1 MAYSRVFDLIYH
13 QQETRPKMDALA
25 CKVNG
30 QWKTY
35 STEEVIR
42 ISGQVSKA
50 LLNLGLAPG
59 DRVALIANNR
69 PEWNFLDIG
78 MMQIGVINVPVY
90 PTISAR
96 EYSYIFQDAGVKYAF
111 IFGQDHV
118 QGRPYPSVYERIQEI
133 RADVPSLKEV
143 FALDPLPG
151 LTQLNELLQPVEEH
165 EKRMIFDR
173 MDAVRDTDMA
183 TIIYTSGTTGN
194 PKGVMLS
201 HRNLVSNV
209 EAVSQVIP
217 IRQGDR
223 ALSFLPL
230 CHSFERTVSNCYLA
244 NGVSIYYA
252 ESVET
257 LGENLREVHPQF
269 FSTVPRLLEKIYEKI
284 MATGMQLTGVKR
296 KLFFWAIEVGSRF
309 ELHSD
314 QGLAYRLQLG
324 LARKL
329 IFSKWQAALGGDIK
343 AVVTGAA
350 AIQPRLATLFT
361 AAGID
366 VLEGYGLT
374 ETAPVITCNRM
385 ELENRQI
392 GTVGIALPGVEVK
405 LDPQT
410 NEILARGPN
419 IMMGYYNL
427 PQATAE
433 VIDADGWFHTG
444 DKGEWVDG
452 KFLKITDRIKELFKT
467 SGGKYVAPQALEN
480 KFKESPL
487 IEQMAT
493 IGNDRRF
500 VSALIVPSFLVLEDW
515 AKQQGIQVSSRVAL
529 LAHPKVQAEYQRE
542 IDHYNEHFARVEQ
555 IKKFTLLPGEWSP
568 ESGELTPT
576 MKPKRRIINERYAV
590 LIEAMYG

>member
-13 QQETRPKMDALA
+13 QQETRPKEDSLA
-25 CKVNG
+25 CKVEG
-30 QWKTY
+30 KWVRY
-35 STEEVIR
+35 STAEVIR
-42 ISGQVSKA
+42 KAQQVSKA
-50 LLNLGLAPG
+50 LINLGLEPG
-59 DRVALIANNR
+59 DKVALIANNR

-78 MMQIGVINVPVY
+78 MMQIGVVNVPVY

-96 EYSYIFQDAGVKYAF
+96 EYEYIFNDAGVKYAF
-111 IFGQDHV
+111 IYGLDHTE
-118 QGRPYPSVYERIQEI
+118 GRAHPSVFERIQEI
-133 RADVPSLKEV
+133 RGSVPSLREV
-143 FALDPLPG
+143 FAIDPLPG
-151 LTQLNELLQPVEEH
+151 LTRLDELLQPVEEH
-165 EKRMIFDR
+165 EQRMIFDR
-173 MDAVRDTDMA
+173 MDKVRETDLA

-209 EAVSQVIP
+209 QSVANLLP
-217 IRQGDR
+217 IDKGDR

-230 CHSFERTVSNCYLA
+230 CHSFERTVSNIYLA
-244 NGVSIYYA
+244 NGISIYYA
-252 ESVET
+252 ESVDT

-269 FSTVPRLLEKIYEKI
+269 FSTVPRLLEKVYERI
-284 MATGMQLTGVKR
+284 MAAGMQLTGVKR
-296 KLFFWAIEVGSRF
+296 KLFFWAVEVGSRF
-309 ELHSD
+309 ELHRN
-314 QGLAYRLQLG
+314 QGPVYSAKLG

-329 IFSKWQAALGGDIK
+329 IFSKWKEALGGNIQ
-343 AVVTGAA
+343 VIVTGAA

-374 ETAPVITCNRM
+374 ETSPVISCNRM

-392 GTVGIALPGVEVK
+392 GTVGLPISGVEVRI
-405 LDPQT
+405 DSET
-410 NEILARGPN
+410 GEILARGPN

-433 VIDADGWFHTG
+433 VIDKDGWFHTG

-452 KFLKITDRIKELFKT
+452 KFIKITDRIKELFKT

-487 IEQMAT
+487 IEQIAV

-500 VSALIVPSFLVLEDW
+500 VSALIVPSFLALEDW
-515 AKQQGIQVSSRVAL
+515 ARQRGIDPSNRESM
-529 LAHPKVQAEYQRE
+529 LADPQVQAEFQRE
-542 IDHYNEHFARVEQ
+542 VDRFNEHFSKVEQ
-555 IKKFTLLPGEWSP
+555 IKKFTLLSREWSP
-568 ESGELTPT
+568 ETGELTPT
-576 MKPKRRIINERYAV
+576 MKPKRRIINERYQQ
-590 LIEAMYG
+590 LIEGMYA

>member
-13 QQETRPKMDALA
+13 QQETRPKKDSLA
-25 CKVNG
+25 CKVGG

-42 ISGQVSKA
+42 MAGQVSKA
-50 LLNLGLAPG
+50 LLNLGLEAG

-111 IFGQDHV
+111 IYGQDHV
-118 QGRPYPSVYERIQEI
+118 EGRAHPSVYERIHEI
-133 RADVPSLKEV
+133 RAEVPSLQDV

-151 LTQLNELLQPVEEH
+151 LTQLSDLLQPVEEH

-173 MDAVRDTDMA
+173 MDAVRDTDLA

-201 HRNLVSNV
+201 HHNLVSNV
-209 EAVSQVIP
+209 EAVSKVIP
-217 IRQGDR
+217 ISLGDR

-230 CHSFERTVSNCYLA
+230 CHSFERTVSNVYLA
-244 NGVSIYYA
+244 NGISIYYA

-257 LGENLREVHPQF
+257 LGDNLREVHPQF
-269 FSTVPRLLEKIYEKI
+269 FSTVPRLLEKVYEKI
-284 MATGMQLTGVKR
+284 MAAGMQLTGAKR
-296 KLFFWAIEVGSRF
+296 KLFFWAVEVGSRY
-309 ELHSD
+309 ELHRD
-314 QGLAYRLQLG
+314 QGLVYKLQLAV
-324 LARKL
+324 ARKL
-329 IFSKWQAALGGDIK
+329 IFSKWQAALGGEIK

-374 ETAPVITCNRM
+374 ETSPVITCNRM

-392 GTVGIALPGVEVK
+392 GTVGIPLPGVEVR

-419 IMMGYYNL
+419 IMMGYYHL

-433 VIDADGWFHTG
+433 VIDAEGWFHTG
-444 DKGEWVDG
+444 DQGEWVDG

-480 KFKESPL
+480 KFKESYL
-487 IEQMAT
+487 IEQIAA

-500 VSALIVPSFLVLEDW
+500 VSALIVPSFVALEDW
-515 AKQQGIQVSSRVAL
+515 AKQQGIKAGSREEL
-529 LAHPKVQAEYQRE
+529 LAHPQVLAEFQRE
-542 IDHYNEHFARVEQ
+542 IDRYNEHFAKVEQ
-555 IKKFTLLPGEWSP
+555 IKKFTLLTREWSP

-576 MKPKRRIINERYAV
+576 MKPKRRIINDRYQN
-590 LIEAMYG
+590 LIEGMYT

>member
-13 QQETRPKMDALA
+13 QQETRPKKDALA

-35 STEEVIR
+35 STEDVIR
-42 ISGQVSKA
+42 IAGQVSKA
-50 LLNLGLAPG
+50 LLNLGLEPG
-59 DRVALIANNR
+59 DRVALVATNR

-78 MMQIGVINVPVY
+78 MMQIGIVNVPVY

-111 IFGQDHV
+111 IYGQDHV
-118 QGRPYPSVYERIQEI
+118 GGRAHPSVYERIQEI
-133 RADVPSLKEV
+133 KAEVPSLKEV

-151 LTQLNELLQPVEEH
+151 LTQLSELLQPVEEH

-217 IRQGDR
+217 IRQGER

-269 FSTVPRLLEKIYEKI
+269 FSTVPRLLEKVYEKI
-284 MATGMQLTGVKR
+284 MATGMQLTGAKR
-296 KLFFWAIEVGSRF
+296 KLFFWAVEVGSRY
-309 ELHSD
+309 ELHRD
-314 QGLAYRLQLG
+314 QGLVYRLQLG
-324 LARKL
+324 IARKL

-374 ETAPVITCNRM
+374 ETSPVITCNRM
-385 ELENRQI
+385 ELEHRQI
-392 GTVGIALPGVEVK
+392 GTVGIPIPGVEVK

-419 IMMGYYNL
+419 IMMGYYKL

-444 DKGEWVDG
+444 DQGEWVDG
-452 KFLKITDRIKELFKT
+452 KFIKITDRIKELFKT

-480 KFKESPL
+480 KFKESSL

-500 VSALIVPSFLVLEDW
+500 VSALIVPSFLALEVW
-515 AKQQGIQVSSRVAL
+515 AKQQNIPVSSREAL
-529 LAHPKVQAEYQRE
+529 LAHPKVQAEFQRE
-542 IDHYNEHFARVEQ
+542 IDRYNEHFSKVEQ
-555 IKKFTLLPGEWSP
+555 IKKFTLLTREWSP
-568 ESGELTPT
+568 ETGELTPT
-576 MKPKRRIINERYAV
+576 MKPKRRIINERYAD